1 MKEKHSDTVLYPYYC
16 TVEVN
21 GTAPDRL
28 DNVTYTDI
36 TFKLTP
42 ITRNSTGAVIFS
54 KPVNLTFVKENWDAM
69 FDVYIKNVTFL
80 RGHNTTMPLLD
91 FKFTQLGG
99 EHQNDSMTMNFTA
112 TFFEPYMLGLLV
124 KKSDKLYVHMKYD
137 LLDTFGFF
145 KPDKQYFNG
154 MVVGNVSETRFMY
167 EFCEKDQLEDQ
178 KNPLGSTKN
187 RENMYD

>member
-1 MKEKHSDTVLYPYYC
+1 
-16 TVEVN
+16 
-21 GTAPDRL
+21 
-28 DNVTYTDI
+28 
-36 TFKLTP
+36 
-42 ITRNSTGAVIFS
+42 
-54 KPVNLTFVKENWDAM
+54 M

-99 EHQNDSMTMNFTA
+99 EFQNDSMTMNFTA

-124 KKSDKLYVHMKYD
+124 KKSDKMYIHLKYN

-154 MVVGNVSETRFMY
+154 MFAGNVSESRFMY
-167 EFCEKDQLEDQ
+167 EFCEKDQLE
-178 KNPLGSTKN
+178 
-187 RENMYD
+187 E